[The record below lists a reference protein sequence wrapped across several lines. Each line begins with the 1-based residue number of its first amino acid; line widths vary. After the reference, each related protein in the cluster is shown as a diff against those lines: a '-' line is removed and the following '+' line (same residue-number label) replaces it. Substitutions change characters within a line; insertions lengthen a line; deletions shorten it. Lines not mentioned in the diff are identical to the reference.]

1 MSTAKLATIDAGNSK
16 GRHEIIQVPGDSR
29 KVACANELQTQ
40 CGRIGFTRLPYVDDI
55 NTRLNRGTMTDENDF
70 DLRPDQ
76 WEALKALRIPVARLS
91 ASTRLTLDDLVAL
104 GLVTISSDRVPAI
117 TEKGRKALIRGSFR
131 LMDAAA

>member
-1 MSTAKLATIDAGNSK
+1 
-16 GRHEIIQVPGDSR
+16 
-29 KVACANELQTQ
+29 
-40 CGRIGFTRLPYVDDI
+40 
-55 NTRLNRGTMTDENDF
+55 MTDEGDF

-76 WEALKALRIPVARLS
+76 WEALKALRIPLARLS

-104 GLVTISSDRVPAI
+104 GLVTINSDHVPAI